1 MSNYTITLM
10 TIINSIAGT
19 DTPLD
24 FSDLEAVIPSV
35 APKIFDF
42 SYPFYNNSAKDK
54 ASFEVQFLWHF
65 LQSEIGFE
73 TYGWWKSRLKSLL
86 TDIMP
91 KYKRIWDIEQEQY
104 NMFDT
109 VNMRRSKTASNEG
122 DTSGSTENTTNVT
135 GENNDAF
142 SDTPQGGLTGVIN
155 NSYLTNFRQIKDT
168 TSNKSNTSNTSKLK
182 GHEESSESWQGKESA
197 EPYID
202 IVVKERENA
211 LNINLMIFNDC
222 EKLFMGVF

>member
-10 TIINSIAGT
+10 GIVNSIAGV

-24 FSDLEAVIPSV
+24 FSDLEDAIPSV

-42 SYPFYNNSAKDK
+42 YYPFYNNSVQDK
-54 ASFEVQFLWHF
+54 AKFEEQFIWHF

-109 VNMRRSKTASNEG
+109 VNMTRSKTASNEG
-122 DTSGSTENTTNVT
+122 DSSGTSENTSTVT
-135 GENNDAF
+135 GENSDAF

-155 NSYLTNFRQIKDT
+155 NNYLTNFRQIKDN
-168 TSNKSNTSNTSKLK
+168 TSNKSNSSNTSKLK
-182 GHEESSESWQGKESA
+182 GHEESAESWRGKESA
-197 EPYID
+197 EAYID

-211 LNINLMIFNDC
+211 LNINVMIFNDC